1 MCSVEIRELGILG
14 ALEFSPQIFSDD
26 RGSFR
31 EWFNLQRIKQN
42 IDFSFPVVQGNISH
56 SKLGVIRGVHFSNS
70 SKGQEKFVTCVSG
83 GIVDVLIDLRLGSP
97 TYLVKEYVTLNPAHG
112 KSVYIPTGVGH
123 GFVSQAEES
132 IVCYLL
138 SSEYDPGTEQ
148 AINPFDS
155 ELGIDWN
162 TKNPILSD
170 RDTTAYSLA
179 QARDLSLLRFY

>member
-1 MCSVEIRELGILG
+1 MKIRELGILG

-31 EWFNLQRIKQN
+31 EWFNIQKIKQD

-56 SKLGVIRGVHFSNS
+56 SKLGVIRGIHFSNS
-70 SKGQEKFVTCVSG
+70 PKGQEKFVTCISG
-83 GIVDVLIDLRLGSP
+83 EIVDVLIDLRLGSP
-97 TYLVKEYVTLNPAHG
+97 TYLFKEYVSLNPAHG

-123 GFVSQAEES
+123 GFVSRAEDS

-148 AINPFDS
+148 AISPFDR
-155 ELGIDWN
+155 ELAIDWN
-162 TKNPILSD
+162 TKDPILSD
-170 RDTTAYSLA
+170 RDTSAYSLA
-179 QARDLSLLRFY
+179 QARDLNLLHIY

>member
-1 MCSVEIRELGILG
+1 MKIRELGIMG
-14 ALEFSPQIFSDD
+14 ALEFSPQVFSDD

-31 EWFNLQRIKQN
+31 EWFNLQKIKID
-42 IDFSFPVVQGNISH
+42 IDFSFTAVQGNISH
-56 SKLGVIRGVHFSNS
+56 SKLGVIRGIHFSNS
-70 SKGQEKFVTCVSG
+70 PKGQEKFVTCVSG
-83 GIVDVLIDLRLGSP
+83 KIVDVLIDLRLGSP
-97 TYLVKEYVTLNPAHG
+97 TYLVKEYVSLEPAHG

-138 SSEYDPGTEQ
+138 SSEYDPKTEQ

-170 RDTTAYSLA
+170 RDISAHSLA